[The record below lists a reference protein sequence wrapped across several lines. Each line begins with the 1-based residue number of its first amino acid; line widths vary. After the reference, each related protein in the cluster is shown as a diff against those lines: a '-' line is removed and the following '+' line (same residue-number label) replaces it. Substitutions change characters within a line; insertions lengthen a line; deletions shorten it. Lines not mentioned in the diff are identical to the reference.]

1 MNKSEKCETC
11 HQTMTLLCKESN
23 RLIQVK
29 DEWEEIAS
37 WTFECKN
44 CNSKTKKITDNA
56 TEWEQEFFELLLLP
70 S

>member
-44 CNSKTKKITDNA
+44 CNSKTKKITNSK
-56 TEWEQEFFELLLLP
+56 E
-70 S
+70 